1 MKKTFYLILFL
12 TIIGLS
18 ALVAGAMYFGAPA
31 FGWIIMIAI
40 FVVYLFEQIATLRKM
55 RQIANENKIVESCES
70 KRSFF
75 VKGDG
80 IVAKRIEMAK
90 RLLQK
95 KIRLDSPIAFEVL
108 SSTASVSVPRSVGST
123 VILLGLMGT
132 FFGLMQSVAT
142 AGGAI
147 DNSTTQG
154 TLDTIQVLFQNM
166 KGIFGTSLCGLF
178 AALILSSCRSML
190 VSEREKFMSRL
201 DALTLDMQGDV
212 EVDEESDK
220 SGMERLFD
228 IVGEKL
234 NAVADS
240 VQVGLSGIVAKVGEE
255 LSSVTEKMDRNI
267 SSSVSSVSDKINESV
282 QAMSKNVNDSVLEL
296 SEKMNS
302 SIQKMAGDM
311 TQSVGKLNDSMSNLA
326 TDVSSSVTSAFAPME
341 ESVKNLAASVQTI
354 PEMLNEKMSVFT
366 DKLEREVGN
375 IAGGV
380 QDGLET
386 VSRDVAQ
393 ALSGVAVDVKSGLD
407 GVATDVKSALS
418 DVSGSVYDG
427 LYKVSESAQNSMADS
442 SNSIA
447 ESIADQVKQSN
458 EQWNDF
464 MQRLEERATANVD
477 AQRDGLETLKNVALQ
492 VAEKAQ
498 AGSAELSQSVSEK
511 LGTLS
516 SDILG
521 AFQKLSE
528 TSAVLLEAQKALTES
543 IDNRVVKEK
552 EATDALGG
560 NIVETAEL
568 MRVNQSE
575 LSANLEMLRS
585 GLETILEKLSGDT
598 AERDEE
604 ETFIEHLNQSLEAFH
619 ERASEVLMENAVKT
633 QEILLEVLEQTQRSS
648 LGGASTQPKVE
659 G

>member
-1 MKKTFYLILFL
+1 MKKAFNMILVLTVVGFVTLI
-12 TIIGLS
+12 
-18 ALVAGAMYFGAPA
+18 AGALYFGAPA

-40 FVVYLFEQIATLRKM
+40 IAVYLVEQISAIRKM
-55 RQIANENKIVESCES
+55 KQIIAEDEIIDACEKENVYPELDSG
-70 KRSFF
+70 
-75 VKGDG
+75 V
-80 IVAKRIEMAK
+80 VAKRVELAR

-95 KIRLDSPIAFEVL
+95 KIRLDSPMAFDVL
-108 SSTASVSVPRSVGST
+108 SAGSSIPLNRSVGST

-178 AALILSSCRSML
+178 AALILGASRTVLSSKRD
-190 VSEREKFMSRL
+190 EFMAHL
-201 DALTLDMQGDV
+201 DAFTLDMQDSVSEKGAI
-212 EVDEESDK
+212 EKDK
-220 SGMERLFD
+220 NELERLFD
-228 IVGEKL
+228 SVEKNL
-234 NAVADS
+234 S
-240 VQVGLSGIVAKVGEE
+240 VIASSVKEGLAGVVSMVGEE
-255 LSSVTEKMDRNI
+255 LSAMTSKLNQDV
-267 SSSVSSVSDKINESV
+267 VESV
-282 QAMSKNVNDSVLEL
+282 QKVSTEMTSSIKTVNDSLAGAVANMNESSQKFGEL
-296 SEKMNS
+296 VGASVTNAFNPINENIVALSKSVEAIPEKL
-302 SIQKMAGDM
+302 DE
-311 TQSVGKLNDSMSNLA
+311 KLNGIS
-326 TDVSSSVTSAFAPME
+326 TS
-341 ESVKNLAASVQTI
+341 
-354 PEMLNEKMSVFT
+354 LN
-366 DKLEREVGN
+366 
-375 IAGGV
+375 AGL
-380 QDGLET
+380 DGI
-386 VSRDVAQ
+386 S
-393 ALSGVAVDVKSGLD
+393 SGVKSSLEGVASEVKAGLD
-407 GVATDVKSALS
+407 GVAADVK
-418 DVSGSVYDG
+418 DG
-427 LYKVSESAQNSMADS
+427 LKDVAKGTMDVAYLTKDAMDEASKSIGDS
-442 SNSIA
+442 VA
-447 ESIADQVKQSN
+447 EQVKQSS
-458 EQWNDF
+458 EQWTSF
-464 MQRLEERATANVD
+464 MQRLESETTANVD
-477 AQRDGLETLKNVALQ
+477 SQREGLETLKNVALQ

-511 LGTLS
+511 LGALS

-528 TSAVLLEAQKALTES
+528 TSSVLLDAQKALTES

-598 AERDEE
+598 AEHEE
-604 ETFIEHLNQSLEAFH
+604 EDNFVEHLNQSLEAFH

-633 QEILLEVLEQTQRSS
+633 QEILLEVLEQTQRS
-648 LGGASTQPKVE
+648 AIPAQPKAE

>member
-1 MKKTFYLILFL
+1 MKNAFNTILILTVVGFV
-12 TIIGLS
+12 
-18 ALVAGAMYFGAPA
+18 ALIAGALYFGAPA

-40 FVVYLFEQIATLRKM
+40 MAVYLVEQFSAIRKM
-55 RQIANENKIVESCES
+55 KQIIAEDEVIDSCE
-70 KRSFF
+70 
-75 VKGDG
+75 KGNAYPEPG
-80 IVAKRIEMAK
+80 TGVVAKRIELAK

-95 KIRLDSPIAFEVL
+95 NIRLDSPIAFDVL
-108 SSTASVSVPRSVGST
+108 SSGSSIPLNRSVGST

-178 AALILSSCRSML
+178 AALILSASRTVLS
-190 VSEREKFMSRL
+190 SKRDEFMAHL
-201 DALTLDMQGDV
+201 DTFTLDMQ
-212 EVDEESDK
+212 EDESAEGVIEEDK
-220 SGMERLFD
+220 NELERLFES
-228 IVGEKL
+228 VEKNL
-234 NAVADS
+234 S
-240 VQVGLSGIVAKVGEE
+240 VIASSVKDGLAGVVSMVGEE
-255 LSSVTEKMDRNI
+255 LS
-267 SSSVSSVSDKINESV
+267 
-282 QAMSKNVNDSVLEL
+282 AMTS
-296 SEKMNS
+296 
-302 SIQKMAGDM
+302 
-311 TQSVGKLNDSMSNLA
+311 KLNQ
-326 TDVSSSVTSAFAPME
+326 DVSSSIKTVNDSLAGAVANMN
-341 ESVKNLAASVQTI
+341 ESTQKFGELVGASVTNAFSPINENIGALSKSVEAI
-354 PEMLNEKMSVFT
+354 PSKLD
-366 DKLEREVGN
+366 DKLNGISVALNASLEGLSSGVKSSLDGVSGN
-375 IAGGV
+375 V
-380 QDGLET
+380 ET
-386 VSRDVAQ
+386 
-393 ALSGVAVDVKSGLD
+393 ALSKVASEVKAGLD
-407 GVATDVKSALS
+407 GVASDVKAGLQ
-418 DVSGSVYDG
+418 DVAKGTMDVAYLTKDAMDEASKSIGDSV
-427 LYKVSESAQNSMADS
+427 
-442 SNSIA
+442 A
-447 ESIADQVKQSN
+447 EQVKQSS
-458 EQWNDF
+458 EQWADF
-464 MQRLEERATANVD
+464 MQRLEDKTTANVD
-477 AQRDGLETLKNVALQ
+477 SQREGLETLKNVALQ

-511 LGTLS
+511 LGALS

-528 TSAVLLEAQKALTES
+528 TSSVLLEAQKALTES

-598 AERDEE
+598 AEHEE
-604 ETFIEHLNQSLEAFH
+604 EDNFVEHLNQSLEAFH

-633 QEILLEVLEQTQRSS
+633 QEILLEVLEQTQRS
-648 LGGASTQPKVE
+648 AIPAQPKAE